1 MGKTWRRRRRTDG
14 SRVSRQLSIFLRNID
29 WEGKSRRRIDFPR
42 TAAGREG
49 QRTRHKIF
57 LLPRE
62 QIDLSPSSYFIFCQE
77 IFFAPEKHMCL
88 GSPTGLKT
96 LEGET
101 KQD

>member
-1 MGKTWRRRRRTDG
+1 MGKNLEEEEDG
-14 SRVSRQLSIFLRNID
+14 WIACLATALFFLRNID
-29 WEGKSRRRIDFPR
+29 WEGKSRRRIDFSR
-42 TAAGREG
+42 TAAGRKG

-62 QIDLSPSSYFIFCQE
+62 QIDLSLPLPTLLFVRKSFSL
-77 IFFAPEKHMCL
+77 EKHMCL